1 MYSNLK
7 QGNLPPKIQENSNK
21 KVEDEFSLFPP
32 SPIILSSLTPF
43 LTPRKK
49 PNPSLEFY

>member
-7 QGNLPPKIQENSNK
+7 QGNLPPKIQENSDK

-32 SPIILSSLTPF
+32 PIIFSSHSF
-43 LTPRKK
+43 LNTKK
-49 PNPSLEFY
+49 KTKP